1 MSGVSIHDGAAW
13 VTVIMNVGLPLLHA
27 GRLLRAVHFDTLRRT
42 PLQSISAHFA
52 AAASNR
58 SPLAASCHR
67 SINIFVR
74 SDVDEQQCFRFGL
87 GMFLLGEDN
96 PAVIA
101 NRTGMESFQ
110 MAAQMVRLQAGII
123 GILSQASQSHLNL
136 RLQRGVFS
144 NHAAE
149 RPFKAWC

>member
-42 PLQSISAHFA
+42 PLQ
-52 AAASNR
+52 
-58 SPLAASCHR
+58 
-67 SINIFVR
+67 
-74 SDVDEQQCFRFGL
+74 
-87 GMFLLGEDN
+87 
-96 PAVIA
+96 
-101 NRTGMESFQ
+101 
-110 MAAQMVRLQAGII
+110 AGII